1 MAETYLTIA
10 RQGRNA
16 WWCYPLS
23 LGLALGLTVNTML
36 CLGLPFIIM
45 MAIRGDVLPDEEIWM
60 QEPIHFFGLM
70 IAVNS
75 LMVFGLTLAIANFHR
90 RSWRTVINPQDRIR
104 WPRIF
109 QGWIVWL
116 GVILINI
123 GLLAAFD
130 RDRYTVQFTT
140 GWLWRWGPTLLVMP
154 VAALMPSMVY
164 GYYLQGLGLLIPQPL
179 RLTAVV
185 AVLIGLGQVVSYPTS
200 PTLWDWGFAYV
211 TAGFSVWII
220 LQDQGLELFIGMQAA
235 NWLTRLQIV
244 RLPDATPTFPT
255 LLTRHVGDH
264 TGLTFIIWLV
274 GLALFYAVC
283 FYGLPNSTPKPR
295 STNL

>member
-1 MAETYLTIA
+1 MAQTYLTIA

-23 LGLALGLTVNTML
+23 LVLALSLTINTVL
-36 CLGLPFIIM
+36 CLSLPFIIVL
-45 MAIRGDVLPDEEIWM
+45 AIRGDTMPDEELWI
-60 QEPIHFFGLM
+60 QEPTLFFGLT
-70 IAVNS
+70 IAVSS
-75 LMVFGLTLAIANFHR
+75 LIVLGLALAMDNFHR
-90 RSWRTVINPQDRIR
+90 RSWRTVMNPQGHIR
-104 WPRIF
+104 WRRIG
-109 QGWIVWL
+109 QGGLVWL
-116 GVILINI
+116 GMILLNI
-123 GLLAAFD
+123 GWLAALD

-164 GYYLQGLGLLIPQPL
+164 GYCLQGLGLLIPQPL

-185 AVLIGLGQVVSYPTS
+185 AVLIGLGQMVSYPTS
-200 PTLWDWGFAYV
+200 PTLWDWGFAFV

-255 LLTRHVGDH
+255 LLTRQVSDN
-264 TGLTFIIWLV
+264 TGLTFITWLV
-274 GLALFYAVC
+274 GLALFYVVC
-283 FYGLPNSTPKPR
+283 FYWLPNSTAQQR
-295 STNL
+295 STDL